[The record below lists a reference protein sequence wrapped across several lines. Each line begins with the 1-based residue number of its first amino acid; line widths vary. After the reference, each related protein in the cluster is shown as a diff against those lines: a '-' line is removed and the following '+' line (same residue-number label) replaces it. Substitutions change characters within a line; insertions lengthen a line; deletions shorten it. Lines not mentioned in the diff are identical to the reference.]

1 MANKYTRRARALHLG
16 ASSHRG
22 PADPGVTAS
31 GGDDSE
37 ERVVVISEEV
47 GVGVKLVVVGPR
59 GLDVLLVHLR
69 MLLRRD

>member
-16 ASSHRG
+16 ASSHRAG
-22 PADPGVTAS
+22 RSGVTAS

-37 ERVVVISEEV
+37 KRVVVISEEV
-47 GVGVKLVVVGPR
+47 GVGVELVVVGPR